1 MEQKE
6 KIGTDLK
13 EFISNTIEGTVQNH
27 LEGWAGR
34 YAEYKRVSQVR
45 FDLNVNH
52 DSSLEIEYAEEEL
65 KRKLNIKEID
75 FLVERFNIEVCKK
88 CKDFINQRLYKSKIM
103 KQKLISQI
111 ESFNAKSVWDIDK
124 TEYYQLIGWDGSE
137 SWFLKY
143 ILETM
148 TIRFLKQFLL
158 ELKQIN

>member
-1 MEQKE
+1 
-6 KIGTDLK
+6 
-13 EFISNTIEGTVQNH
+13 
-27 LEGWAGR
+27 
-34 YAEYKRVSQVR
+34 
-45 FDLNVNH
+45 
-52 DSSLEIEYAEEEL
+52 
-65 KRKLNIKEID
+65 
-75 FLVERFNIEVCKK
+75 
-88 CKDFINQRLYKSKIM
+88 M